1 MAQLLEL
8 TGVSVRFD
16 GVQALSAVSLGVAA
30 GEIVAVIGPN
40 GAGKTSLFNAITG
53 YVELA
58 EGGITLSGTR
68 IDGLTPHDISSR
80 GVRRTFQNG
89 GLFGELTV
97 LENVLAGL
105 HGRVGGSLLGVLFG
119 SRAARAAER
128 EAVAEARRLL
138 DIMEIRHLERQLA
151 KDLSGGQQ
159 RMVEIVRALAT
170 NPPLLLLDEPAV
182 GLAPPVRE
190 QLVRTIHRLAKE
202 EGLGILLIEHAIELV
217 MNVSDR
223 IVVLNYGEKIAD
235 GTPAEVRADK
245 QVLEAYL
252 GHA

>member
-1 MAQLLEL
+1 MVPLIEL
-8 TGVSVRFD
+8 SEVTVRFG
-16 GVQALSAVSLGVAA
+16 GVQALSLVSLAMTP
-30 GEIVAVIGPN
+30 GEVVAVIGPN
-40 GAGKTSLFNAITG
+40 GAGKTSLFNAMTG
-53 YVELA
+53 Y
-58 EGGITLSGTR
+58 IPLSSGRIALNGKR
-68 IDGLTPHDISSR
+68 IDGLTPHEISTM

-97 LENVLAGL
+97 LENLLAGL
-105 HGRVGGSLLGVLFG
+105 HSQILGSFFGILLGHRG
-119 SRAARAAER
+119 ARRAER
-128 EAVAEARRLL
+128 DAVAKARQLL
-138 DIMEIRHLERQLA
+138 ALMGIGHLEQELA
-151 KDLSGGQQ
+151 KNLSGGQQ
-159 RMVEIVRALAT
+159 RIVEIVRALAT

-190 QLVRTIHRLAKE
+190 QLAAIIKRLAKE
-202 EGLGILLIEHAIELV
+202 EGIGILLIEHAIELV

-235 GTPAEVRADK
+235 GAPAAVRADK

>member
-68 IDGLTPHDISSR
+68 IDGLTPHEISSR

-97 LENVLAGL
+97 LENILAGL

-119 SRAARAAER
+119 SRAARTAER

-138 DIMEIRHLERQLA
+138 DITGIRHLEHQLA
-151 KDLSGGQQ
+151 KESLGRPTAHGRD
-159 RMVEIVRALAT
+159 RAGARHQ
-170 NPPLLLLDEPAV
+170 PA
-182 GLAPPVRE
+182 AS
-190 QLVRTIHRLAKE
+190 A
-202 EGLGILLIEHAIELV
+202 
-217 MNVSDR
+217 S
-223 IVVLNYGEKIAD
+223 
-235 GTPAEVRADK
+235 
-245 QVLEAYL
+245 
-252 GHA
+252 